1 MNFCFTIFNEPSK
14 AATQPLNLF
23 MKSILTLTVGEFEL
37 VHDML
42 SLLIVAMGA
51 SALFFLLSRKQVVER
66 FQPLLL
72 LAGIIASIGC
82 YHAFRLFNSW
92 NEAFELAGNSYAAS
106 GHFFHE
112 VYRYGDWA
120 LTMPLLLVELVL
132 VLSVL
137 KGQTA
142 VLLKRLI
149 AAALVSILFSYLG
162 ASNIGEH
169 GALLL
174 WSCWL
179 LSLLPFL
186 YIARILVGE
195 LSHEAAQQ
203 GAPVDRLFVGAR
215 NLFLISWA
223 FYPLASL
230 IALCSHGFGE
240 MGLVTFLVGA
250 GIADLISKCGVSF
263 YVYRIALAQAE

>member
-1 MNFCFTIFNEPSK
+1 MQT
-14 AATQPLNLF
+14 
-23 MKSILTLTVGEFEL
+23 ILTLTVGEFEL
-37 VHDML
+37 VHDVF
-42 SLLIVAMGA
+42 SLLVVAMGA
-51 SALFFLLSRKQVVER
+51 AALFFLLSRKQVAER

-72 LAGIIASIGC
+72 IAGIVALIGC

-132 VLSVL
+132 VLGLPQEKTTSLL
-137 KGQTA
+137 KG
-142 VLLKRLI
+142 LI
-149 AAALVSILFSYLG
+149 SAALVSILFSYLG

-169 GALLL
+169 GALML

-186 YIARILVGE
+186 YVARLLVRE
-195 LSHEAAQQ
+195 VASEAAQQ
-203 GAPVDRLFVGAR
+203 ANPSGKLFLIAR
-215 NLFLISWA
+215 NLFVLSWA
-223 FYPLASL
+223 FYPLANL
-230 IALCSHGFGE
+230 IALCCHGFGE
-240 MGLVTFLVGA
+240 VGLVAFLVGA
-250 GIADLISKCGVSF
+250 GIVDLISKCGVSF
-263 YVYRIALAQAE
+263 YVYRIALLQTK

>member
-1 MNFCFTIFNEPSK
+1 
-14 AATQPLNLF
+14 
-23 MKSILTLTVGEFEL
+23 MKTILTLTVGEFEL
-37 VHDML
+37 VHDLL
-42 SLLIVAMGA
+42 SLLIAAMGG

-72 LAGIIASIGC
+72 VAGIVSLIGC
-82 YHAFRLFNSW
+82 YHAIRFFHSW
-92 NEAFELAGNSYAAS
+92 NEAFELAGNSYVAS

-112 VYRYGDWA
+112 VYRYADWA

-132 VLSVL
+132 VAPIL

-149 AAALVSILFSYLG
+149 GAALVSILFSYLG

-195 LSHEAAQQ
+195 LSRKGVQQ
-203 GAPVDRLFVGAR
+203 GAPGDRLFICAR
-215 NLFLISWA
+215 NLFLVAWA

-240 MGLVTFLVGA
+240 VGLVTFLVGA

-263 YVYRIALAQAE
+263 YVYRISLLRSRES

>member
-1 MNFCFTIFNEPSK
+1 
-14 AATQPLNLF
+14 

-37 VHDML
+37 VHDL
-42 SLLIVAMGA
+42 FSLLIAALGA

-66 FQPLLL
+66 FQPVLL
-72 LAGIIASIGC
+72 LAGIVALIGC

-132 VLSVL
+132 VLPIL
-137 KGQTA
+137 KSQTA

-149 AAALVSILFSYLG
+149 GAALVSILFSYLG

-169 GALLL
+169 GALML

-186 YIARILVGE
+186 YMARLLVQKV
-195 LSHEAAQQ
+195 SPEAAQQ
-203 GAPVDRLFVGAR
+203 GAPADKLFVCAR
-215 NLFLISWA
+215 NLFLIAWA
-223 FYPLASL
+223 FYPLANL

-240 MGLVTFLVGA
+240 VGLVTFLIGA

-263 YVYRIALAQAE
+263 YVYRIALLQTKQREEK